1 MLNLCSESN
10 LILNSAEI
18 LLSLIDKHK
27 ESEIVISI
35 SRNGLLKSC
44 LVFWTLECRN
54 IVKKCGCIFAP
65 ERQWDV
71 KNVCTLKFDQ
81 INGNVQKRNSTNV
94 SRKSINGMR
103 KIENIYLRFKYK

>member
-35 SRNGLLKSC
+35 SRNGLLKSF

-94 SRKSINGMR
+94 SRKSVNGMR
-103 KIENIYLRFKYK
+103 KKIYIYLRFKYK